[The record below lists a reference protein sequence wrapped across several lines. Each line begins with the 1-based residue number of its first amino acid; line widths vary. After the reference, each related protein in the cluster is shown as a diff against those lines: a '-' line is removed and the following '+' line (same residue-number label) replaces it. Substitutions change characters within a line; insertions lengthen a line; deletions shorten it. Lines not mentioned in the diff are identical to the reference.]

1 MKIRFSLRAIVILL
15 FVALYI
21 TSLVILNSFFIA
33 KQNETAAAFKNIEF
47 DEALAKLQ
55 FDSKA
60 DSVKAG
66 ELMSRFRESVAAT
79 RMIHSET
86 QIYSSLVLF
95 VLMLLSIALFSFVLY
110 QITRPLSE
118 LKEATASIRQGDF
131 SVNLPTGGIP
141 EIRELKHSFNSM
153 SSELST
159 VQKKLIEA
167 EKQLIWKELS
177 RILAHEI
184 KNPLTP
190 IQLSVQR
197 LEEKFECDREKFQ
210 QIFPQSM
217 DIITQEVANL
227 QKLAASFSSFAK
239 NINPEKS
246 EFCATEA
253 IKEIVRPYQNDYNL
267 SLEGDASCRIRWD
280 RTHFYQVITNLLQN
294 AIDASQP
301 ETPIVLKTEH
311 RPQAVCIQ
319 IADKGKGIALED
331 VPKIF
336 QPYFTRKKKG
346 TGLGLALVHKLCEV
360 NGAEISVESQVGSG
374 TTFTIVTECID
385 ENTDN

>member
-21 TSLVILNSFFIA
+21 TSLVILNSFFIT
-33 KQNETAAAFKNIEF
+33 KQKETAAAFKNIEF
-47 DEALAKLQ
+47 DDALAQLQ

-60 DSVKAG
+60 DSLKAA
-66 ELMSRFRESVAAT
+66 ELMSRFRESVAAA

-95 VLMLLSIALFSFVLY
+95 VLMLLSIVLFSFVLY

-153 SSELST
+153 SRELST
-159 VQKKLIEA
+159 VQKKLVEA

-197 LEEKFECDREKFQ
+197 LEEKFEFDRDKFMH
-210 QIFPQSM
+210 IFPQSM
-217 DIITQEVANL
+217 NIITQEVDNL
-227 QKLAASFSSFAK
+227 QKLAASFSSFAR
-239 NINPEKS
+239 NINPEMS

-253 IKEIVRPYQNDYNL
+253 ITEIVRPYQDAYVVT
-267 SLEGDASCRIRWD
+267 LEGDAYCRIRWD

-294 AIDASQP
+294 AIDASEQN
-301 ETPIVLKTEH
+301 TPIVLKITH
-311 RPQAVCIQ
+311 RAQTVCIQ
-319 IADKGKGIALED
+319 IADCGKGIDEKDL
-331 VPKIF
+331 PKIF
-336 QPYFTRKKKG
+336 EPYFTRKKKG
-346 TGLGLALVHKLCEV
+346 TGLGLALVQKLCEV
-360 NGAEISVESQVGSG
+360 NDAEISVESSIGVG
-374 TTFTIVTECID
+374 TTFTIVTECKD
-385 ENTDN
+385 ENIDN